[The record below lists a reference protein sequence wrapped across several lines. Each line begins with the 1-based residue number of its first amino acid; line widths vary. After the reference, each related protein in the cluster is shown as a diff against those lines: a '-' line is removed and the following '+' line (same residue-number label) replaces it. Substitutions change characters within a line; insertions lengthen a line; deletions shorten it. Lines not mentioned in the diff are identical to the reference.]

1 MLVLIRNPERPRDK
15 NRNALLTSSQ
25 KRREPAT
32 VGCLLFRS
40 LRKHMQ
46 PSSSSGDYVESP
58 GVKRWSSLVL
68 RLGSYALLAGGFARF
83 RVCLVRLRG
92 RVCSECFS
100 VLVQRLR
107 APPPPGYASRTGVG
121 SRGSGTGSGRGKGR
135 GSETGWAPTSVA
147 VGIEQEDSLVEAL
160 VAHGT
165 RTLDTSSRLHTS
177 RPRAELGCFGCFCR
191 QQ

>member
-1 MLVLIRNPERPRDK
+1 
-15 NRNALLTSSQ
+15 
-25 KRREPAT
+25 
-32 VGCLLFRS
+32 
-40 LRKHMQ
+40 MQ

-107 APPPPGYASRTGVG
+107 APPPPRYASRTGVG
-121 SRGSGTGSGRGKGR
+121 SQGSGTGSGRGKGR

-160 VAHGT
+160 VAHGPAPDPVVQRFSRWSRGAGRESPGFEVCT
-165 RTLDTSSRLHTS
+165 RTLDTSSRLLTS